1 MCSKTKSKSTLHRVA
16 KVAKAASSGPW
27 GSTLQSRRPL
37 QRNTFH
43 WSYRIHLI
51 ECPQVISSCYG
62 DEQAE
67 RKYLWYKKK
76 KTEEKGA
83 TKQRLLKSLTEISQK
98 CKYNS
103 SSIFGMNIKCI
114 FQSWSQYLDEK
125 GIKRRHSYWADPP
138 LSAYCLVR
146 QFFRAFATILI
157 AVRKPSVLTFLCLPP
172 KQICDLRRRD
182 ITSIVKNIAIT

>member
-1 MCSKTKSKSTLHRVA
+1 MCSKTKSKSTLHPVA

-37 QRNTFH
+37 QRNIFH

-51 ECPQVISSCYG
+51 ERPQVISSCYS
-62 DEQAE
+62 DEQTE
-67 RKYLWYKKK
+67 RKYLWDKKK
-76 KTEEKGA
+76 SEEKGA

-103 SSIFGMNIKCI
+103 SILFGMNIKSM

-125 GIKRRHSYWADPP
+125 GRRSYWADPP
-138 LSAYCLVR
+138 LSAYCIVR
-146 QFFRAFATILI
+146 QFFRSFANILT

-172 KQICDLRRRD
+172 KQICDLRRD